1 MKQSKNNDISDKLKK
16 AFDFAQD
23 TTKQLISLA
32 TGIIAITITFTKDIL
47 GNLPPGT
54 KVYLGLSW
62 LIFFLSIIFGVWA
75 LLAMTG
81 SLEPKK
87 GEKESIS
94 IRGSNVTLPSA
105 LQIIS
110 FLLGL
115 ALAIV
120 YGMESL

>member
-1 MKQSKNNDISDKLKK
+1 MKQSANNDISDKLKK

-32 TGIIAITITFTKDIL
+32 TGIIAITITFTNDIL
-47 GNLPPGT
+47 KNLPSGT